1 MAGAGIQQTAGFR
14 AEIHV
19 IPPSV
24 RISPVNGSF
33 LGFVKLQA
41 NTLFLPRS
49 SLWLSTRNSG
59 DSAFFGKTYVPRR
72 KKGYVTRRNT
82 P

>member
-19 IPPSV
+19 IPPLV

-33 LGFVKLQA
+33 LRLVKLYA
-41 NTLFLPRS
+41 NTLFLPRRFP
-49 SLWLSTRNSG
+49 LALDKELRR
-59 DSAFFGKTYVPRR
+59 FRIFGKTYVPRR
-72 KKGYVTRRNT
+72 KPG
-82 P
+82 

>member
-19 IPPSV
+19 IPPLV
-24 RISPVNGSF
+24 RISPLNGSF
-33 LGFVKLQA
+33 LGFAKLYA

-49 SLWLSTRNSG
+49 SLWLSTRNCG
-59 DSAFFGKTYVPRR
+59 DSASFGKTYMPGR
-72 KKGYVTRRNT
+72 KKG
-82 P
+82 